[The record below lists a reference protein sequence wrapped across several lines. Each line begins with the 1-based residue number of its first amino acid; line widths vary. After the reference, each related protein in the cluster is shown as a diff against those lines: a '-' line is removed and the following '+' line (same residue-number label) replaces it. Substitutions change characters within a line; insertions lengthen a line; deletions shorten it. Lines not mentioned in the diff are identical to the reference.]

1 MNRFLIGLVL
11 FSSFNLLAQQT
22 LKLEYQTE
30 LPFQTIHDSDLFHL
44 ESSLLIRTITQEIS
58 AAVVKYKNQPQNL
71 LFNVNLKS
79 LSGARLIIEYGV
91 NSEALSHYLED
102 TRTIKIFETD
112 TYNWINRSFRTNI
125 PYQE

>member
-58 AAVVKYKNQPQNL
+58 AAVLKYKSQPQNL

-79 LSGARLIIEYGV
+79 LSGAKLIIEYGV
-91 NSEALSHYLED
+91 NSEVLSRDLKD
-102 TRTIKIFETD
+102 PRAIKIFETA